1 MPERRIAAWVCAVA
15 LTAAAATA
23 CAGEPGTPHP
33 DSATP
38 ATPATPPPPSG
49 PITLSGWKLT
59 LPTAGKK
66 GGAAAIDPAAATPPW
81 LVADAAGGVTLWAP
95 VAGSTTAHS
104 SHTRT
109 ELDSHTSFQAG
120 VGRHVLTATV
130 AVTQL
135 PREKPDVIVGQI
147 HGADVLSSIPFVM
160 LHDQGGAIMVVVK
173 QNRAGPE
180 GAQYPLLANVPLGVP
195 FRFTISDNGDGGL
208 TFTATVGGKTVTAN
222 APIPAAFAN
231 APVRFQAGDY
241 QQADSKSGGAA
252 PGDGARVTFHE
263 LTTDS

>member
-1 MPERRIAAWVCAVA
+1 MAAWVCAVA
-15 LTAAAATA
+15 LTAAAAAA
-23 CAGEPGTPHP
+23 CAGEPSIPPPAST
-33 DSATP
+33 TP
-38 ATPATPPPPSG
+38 AAPATAATPPLPVEPV
-49 PITLSGWKLT
+49 TLSGWKLT
-59 LPTAGKK
+59 LPVAGRK
-66 GGAAAIDPAAATPPW
+66 GDAAAVDPAAATPPW
-81 LVADAAGGVTLWAP
+81 LVADSAGGVTLWAP
-95 VAGSTTAHS
+95 VAGSTTPHS

-109 ELDSHTSFQAG
+109 ELDSHTSFLAG

-160 LHDQGGAIMVVVK
+160 LHDQSGAIVVVVK

-208 TFTATVGGKTVTAN
+208 TFTATTDGQTATAN
-222 APIPAAFAN
+222 APIPTAFN
-231 APVRFQAGDY
+231 KAPVRFQAGDY
-241 QQADSKSGGAA
+241 QQADTNSGGAS

-263 LTTDS
+263 LTTNS